1 MAISGTLQRVE
12 DVIETLMGRDLEPD
26 DAHPV
31 LLELAA
37 VLGRSPYAVVG
48 PRARFRWR
56 FDELM
61 VEAGVDRFLG
71 NWEVGYRA
79 FPYEPDVSRG
89 EDLAFTSAGAEV
101 APPYEWSL
109 ELADPQPRLPPPCL
123 LLGWPRIATEL
134 GYLLGSLP
142 QDLATVPPEW
152 FDGVIVLSSSLGGI
166 VVEARSDRHGLT
178 LRGAGAEVHLDP
190 DRAYR
195 AGASIGQAWVAA
207 YTGQRPGDLALGA
220 GSTARP
226 FTLLAVPGAGDGDVE
241 VLIAASFADLVSAA
255 PSAEPRPAPV
265 PAEAFLAAYATP
277 EQATDLVDE
286 AVVDGVTAFLQ
297 HHDLA
302 PGTGRPGV
310 PELRAE
316 TGWRVRLLSGTI
328 QLTLLESRHH
338 PAAVLDYT
346 RRLLDRLEA
355 AYGSPWGSARDSQ
368 GRLAR
373 TWRVGDL
380 AIRAGSSGSS
390 VVVEI
395 TSYEDLLIH
404 HFG

>member
-12 DVIETLMGRDLEPD
+12 DVIESVTGRDLEPD

-37 VLGRSPYAVVG
+37 VLGRRPYAVVG

-56 FDELM
+56 FEEQM

-71 NWEVGYRA
+71 SWEVGYRA

-89 EDLAFTSAGAEV
+89 EDFAFTAAGADV

-109 ELADPQPRLPPPCL
+109 ELAGPQPPLPTPCPL
-123 LLGWPRIATEL
+123 RGWARIATDL
-134 GYLLGSLP
+134 GYLVGSLP
-142 QDLATVPPEW
+142 QDLATVPPQW
-152 FDGVIVLSSSLGGI
+152 FDGEIVLSTRLEGI
-166 VVEARSDRHGLT
+166 EVEARADRHGLT
-178 LRGAGAEVHLDP
+178 VRGAGTAAHLDP

-195 AGASIGQAWVAA
+195 AGASIGRAWVAA
-207 YTGQRPGDLALGA
+207 YTGQRAGDLVLEA
-220 GSTARP
+220 GSTARA
-226 FTLLAVPGAGDGDVE
+226 FTLLAVPGAGEDDAGVPAPE
-241 VLIAASFADLVSAA
+241 SFADLLSAA
-255 PSAEPRPAPV
+255 PSAEHRPAPV
-265 PAEAFLAAYATP
+265 PTEAFLAAYTTP

-286 AVVDGVTAFLQ
+286 AVVDGVSAFLH

-302 PGTGRPGV
+302 TGSDRPGV

-316 TGWRVRLLSGTI
+316 AGWRVRVLSGTM

-338 PAAVLDYT
+338 PAAVQDYA
-346 RRLLDRLEA
+346 RRLLDHLEA
-355 AYGSPWGSARDSQ
+355 AYGAPWGSARDSQ

-395 TSYEDLLIH
+395 TSYEDLLLH
-404 HFG
+404 HVG